1 MKPPQK
7 LRGGSESEL
16 TKLKEVWHGLSEEA
30 REYWRALFI
39 SKTSQADIR
48 AQIRTKLK
56 VNLSQDT
63 QLNRF
68 RAWLERQDA
77 MDAET
82 EAMQQDEATFTAQ
95 YGDKLT
101 KEEIRELVLGASY
114 RRSLTTGNFADG
126 RATAKLDLA
135 IETARFQAKL
145 DTEKLQLAKDAE
157 ARKREE
163 FSLAREKFE
172 FDAAKAALAQASKLQ
187 TVFRS
192 KTLSEAEKVDQ
203 TRQLLFGVLPK

>member
-1 MKPPQK
+1 MSTQNK

-16 TKLKEVWHGLSEEA
+16 TKLKELWRGLSEEA

-39 SKTSQADIR
+39 SKTTQADVR
-48 AQIRTKLK
+48 SQLQTKLK
-56 VNLSQDT
+56 IKLSQDT

-68 RAWLERQDA
+68 RTWVDRQDA
-77 MDAET
+77 MEAEA
-82 EAMQQDEATFTAQ
+82 EAMLDDERNFTEQ
-95 YGDKLT
+95 YGEKLT
-101 KEEIRELVLGASY
+101 KDQIRELVLGASY
-114 RRSLTTGNFADG
+114 RRSLATGNFKEG

-135 IETARFQAKL
+135 IETAKFQAGMET
-145 DTEKLQLAKDAE
+145 DKLQLARDAE
-157 ARKREE
+157 ARMRDQFK
-163 FSLAREKFE
+163 LDREKFE